1 MRWNN
6 GTLELRNFFEEKND
20 GFRKILYLRE
30 LKRCGTRTCPG
41 VSLIDDNQNENNNR
55 NEDENMATACY
66 INVYNSHMDRGSK
79 VTTIPQEHYEVD
91 ESEIVVG
98 KPLPKLRAT
107 NTVTAYDGA
116 QITLALYGKTYT
128 IKIDEEVEVACSE
141 YHVGG
146 GVYSRDCYCVRLTG
160 TKIIY
165 KGGWQWGDTIRQEL
179 EGPIGDGEV
188 FYPNGDHFKGVFHL
202 SYASINGPAYAAE
215 GRYTFAD
222 GSYIEH
228 AWIHTSKDKKPEWW
242 GLHGVFRIQCPP
254 SSSEL
259 PAAGKPDS
267 IAMFLHGGRRYGF
280 ELVLGQ
286 NKPWVKE
293 WYAGDSIVRYTGPDD
308 LFQYEVVDY
317 ELDENAAEGLTTLR
331 LTLKDGNKTYKVE
344 QRGGDYEVNKYDDQ
358 IYKPSTRVTVW
369 LPNGDSL
376 DHYGDDVKDF
386 KPYDGYVEV
395 HRAKTAQCRTEHW
408 EKGKLVDDREW
419 QRDNLFSKKVTLPN
433 PTGIGGEMLA
443 NVWADGHISYNYGEW
458 VYDGEV
464 KNDRPDGQGV
474 LVGNDYHGRRRYEG
488 LFTDGQYA
496 EEETF
501 TGKVMLHVK
510 SGHKHWSV
518 YNDGEWKNEEYDIE
532 AKLGTLNIDGF
543 WNYEITKITQDAIT
557 ISFYDKT
564 YTLTPDNPLDL
575 PISVIEGHE
584 YSDGCVYDGDNY
596 SLELTWKSA
605 IE

>member
-1 MRWNN
+1 
-6 GTLELRNFFEEKND
+6 
-20 GFRKILYLRE
+20 
-30 LKRCGTRTCPG
+30 
-41 VSLIDDNQNENNNR
+41 
-55 NEDENMATACY
+55 MATACY
-66 INVYNSHMDRGSK
+66 INIYNSHVDRGAT
-79 VTTIPQEHYEVD
+79 VTSTPREHYEVD
-91 ESEIVVG
+91 EREIIVG
-98 KPLPKLRAT
+98 EPLPKLFSK
-107 NTVTAYDGA
+107 NMVKAYDGS
-116 QITLALYGKTYT
+116 TLVLWIDGGPAIPMYENGKLVMKDRSKTFT
-128 IKIDEEVEVACSE
+128 IKVGEEVEVACSE
-141 YHVGG
+141 HHVGG
-146 GVYSRDCYCVRLTG
+146 GVYSRNCYCVRLLD

-179 EGPIGDGEV
+179 KGPIGDGEV
-188 FYPNGDHFKGVFHL
+188 FYPNGDHFKGAFHL

-242 GLHGVFRIQCPP
+242 GLHGVYRIHHPQ
-254 SSSEL
+254 
-259 PAAGKPDS
+259 GTDNPDS

-293 WYAGDSIVRYTGPDD
+293 WYAGDSVVRYTGPDD

-317 ELDENAAEGLTTLR
+317 ELDEEKAEQGFTTLR
-331 LTLKDGNKTYKVE
+331 LTLKDGNNTYKVE
-344 QRGGDYEVNKYDDQ
+344 QRGGRYEINKYDQQ
-358 IYKPSTRVTVW
+358 IYEPSTRVTIW

-376 DHYGDDVKDF
+376 EHSGDDVKDF

-501 TGKVMLHVK
+501 TGKVMLHAK

-543 WNYEITKITQDAIT
+543 WNYEITKITQEAIT
-557 ISFYDKT
+557 ISFYNET
-564 YTLTPDNPLDL
+564 YTLTPDNPLNL
-575 PISVIEGHE
+575 PLSTIEGHE
-584 YSDGCVYDGDNY
+584 YSDGCVYDGDAY

>member
-1 MRWNN
+1 
-6 GTLELRNFFEEKND
+6 
-20 GFRKILYLRE
+20 
-30 LKRCGTRTCPG
+30 
-41 VSLIDDNQNENNNR
+41 
-55 NEDENMATACY
+55 
-66 INVYNSHMDRGSK
+66 MDRGSK

-98 KPLPKLRAT
+98 EPLPKLRST

-146 GVYSRDCYCVRLTG
+146 GVYSRNCYCVRLLD

-179 EGPIGDGEV
+179 KGPIGDGEV
-188 FYPNGDHFKGVFHL
+188 FYPNGDHFKGAFHL

-242 GLHGVFRIQCPP
+242 GLHGVYRIHHPQ
-254 SSSEL
+254 
-259 PAAGKPDS
+259 GTDNPDS

-293 WYAGDSIVRYTGPDD
+293 WYAGNSIVRYKGPDD

-317 ELDENAAEGLTTLR
+317 ELDEEKAEQGFTTLR
-331 LTLKDGNKTYKVE
+331 LTLKDENTTYKVE
-344 QRGGDYEVNKYDDQ
+344 QRGGRYEINKYDQQ
-358 IYKPSTRVTVW
+358 IYEPSTRVTVW

-376 DHYGDDVKDF
+376 EHSGDDVKDF

-408 EKGKLVDDREW
+408 EKGKLVDNREW
-419 QRDNLFSKKVTLPN
+419 QRDILFSKKVTLPN

-464 KNDRPDGQGV
+464 KNNRPDGQGV

-543 WNYEITKITQDAIT
+543 WNYEITKITQDTIT
-557 ISFYDKT
+557 ISFYNET
-564 YTLTPDNPLDL
+564 YTLTPDNPLNL
-575 PISVIEGHE
+575 PLSTIEGHE
-584 YSDGCVYDGDNY
+584 YSDGCVYDGDAY

>member
-1 MRWNN
+1 
-6 GTLELRNFFEEKND
+6 
-20 GFRKILYLRE
+20 
-30 LKRCGTRTCPG
+30 
-41 VSLIDDNQNENNNR
+41 
-55 NEDENMATACY
+55 
-66 INVYNSHMDRGSK
+66 MDRGSK

-98 KPLPKLRAT
+98 EPLPKLRAT

-146 GVYSRDCYCVRLTG
+146 GVYSRNCYCVRLLD

-179 EGPIGDGEV
+179 KGPIGDGEV
-188 FYPNGDHFKGVFHL
+188 FYPNGDHFKGAFHL

-242 GLHGVFRIQCPP
+242 GLHGVYRIHHPQ
-254 SSSEL
+254 
-259 PAAGKPDS
+259 GTDNPDS

-293 WYAGDSIVRYTGPDD
+293 WYAGDIVVRYKGPDD

-317 ELDENAAEGLTTLR
+317 ELDEEKAEQGFTTLR
-331 LTLKDGNKTYKVE
+331 LTLKDENKTYKVE
-344 QRGGDYEVNKYDDQ
+344 QRGGRYEINKYDQQ
-358 IYKPSTRVTVW
+358 IYEPSTRVTVW

-376 DHYGDDVKDF
+376 EHSGDDVKDF

-419 QRDNLFSKKVTLPN
+419 QRDILFSKKVTLPN

-501 TGKVMLHVK
+501 TGKVMLHAK

-543 WNYEITKITQDAIT
+543 WNYEITKITQEAIT
-557 ISFYDKT
+557 ISFYNET
-564 YTLTPDNPLDL
+564 YTLTPDNPLNL
-575 PISVIEGHE
+575 PLSTIEGHE
-584 YSDGCVYDGDNY
+584 YSDGCVYDGDAY

>member
-1 MRWNN
+1 
-6 GTLELRNFFEEKND
+6 
-20 GFRKILYLRE
+20 
-30 LKRCGTRTCPG
+30 
-41 VSLIDDNQNENNNR
+41 
-55 NEDENMATACY
+55 MATACY

-79 VTTIPQEHYEVD
+79 VTTIPHEYYEVD

-107 NTVTAYDGA
+107 NTVTAYDGT

-146 GVYSRDCYCVRLTG
+146 GVYSRNCYCVRLIG

-179 EGPIGDGEV
+179 KGPIGDGEV

-228 AWIHTSKDKKPEWW
+228 AWINTSKDKKPEWW
-242 GLHGVFRIQCPP
+242 GLHGVFRIQRPP
-254 SSSEL
+254 HTSEL

-280 ELVLGQ
+280 EVFFDKGFYDKEKL
-286 NKPWVKE
+286 WVEE
-293 WYAGDSIVRYTGPDD
+293 WYAGDSVVRYTGPDE
-308 LFQYEVVDY
+308 LFHYEVLDY
-317 ELDENAAEGLTTLR
+317 ELDETSRKDCTVLSLTLR
-331 LTLKDGNKTYKVE
+331 AIDGKIYKVE
-344 QRGGDYEVNKYDDQ
+344 QRGGDYEVNKYDNQ
-358 IYKPSTRVTVW
+358 IYKPSTRVTLW

-543 WNYEITKITQDAIT
+543 WNYEIVKITQNAIT
-557 ISFYDKT
+557 ISYYNET

>member
-1 MRWNN
+1 
-6 GTLELRNFFEEKND
+6 
-20 GFRKILYLRE
+20 
-30 LKRCGTRTCPG
+30 
-41 VSLIDDNQNENNNR
+41 
-55 NEDENMATACY
+55 MATACY
-66 INVYNSHMDRGSK
+66 INIYNSHVDRGAT
-79 VTTIPQEHYEVD
+79 VTSTPREHYEVD
-91 ESEIVVG
+91 EREIIVG
-98 KPLPKLRAT
+98 EPLPKLFSK
-107 NTVTAYDGA
+107 NMVKAYDGS
-116 QITLALYGKTYT
+116 TLVLWIDGGPAIPMYENGKLVMKDRSKTYT

-141 YHVGG
+141 HHVGG
-146 GVYSRDCYCVRLTG
+146 GVYSRNCYCVRLLD

-179 EGPIGDGEV
+179 KGPIGDGEV
-188 FYPNGDHFKGVFHL
+188 FYPNGDHFKGAFHL

-242 GLHGVFRIQCPP
+242 GLHGVYRIHHPQ
-254 SSSEL
+254 
-259 PAAGKPDS
+259 GTDNPDS

-293 WYAGDSIVRYTGPDD
+293 WYAGASVVRYTGPDE

-317 ELDENAAEGLTTLR
+317 ELDEEKAEQGFTTLR
-331 LTLKDGNKTYKVE
+331 LTLKDGNNTYKVE
-344 QRGGDYEVNKYDDQ
+344 QRGGRYEINKYDQQ
-358 IYKPSTRVTVW
+358 IYEPSTRVTVW

-376 DHYGDDVKDF
+376 EHSGDDVKDF

-419 QRDNLFSKKVTLPN
+419 QRDILFSKKVTLPN
-433 PTGIGGEMLA
+433 PTGIGGEILA

-501 TGKVMLHVK
+501 TGKVMLHAK

-518 YNDGEWKNEEYDIE
+518 YNDGEWKNQEYDIE

-543 WNYEITKITQDAIT
+543 WNYEIVKITQNAIT
-557 ISFYDKT
+557 ISYYNET
-564 YTLTPDNPLDL
+564 YTLTPDNPLNL
-575 PISVIEGHE
+575 PLSTIEGHE
-584 YSDGCVYDGDNY
+584 YSDGCVYDGDAY

>member
-1 MRWNN
+1 
-6 GTLELRNFFEEKND
+6 
-20 GFRKILYLRE
+20 
-30 LKRCGTRTCPG
+30 
-41 VSLIDDNQNENNNR
+41 
-55 NEDENMATACY
+55 MATACY

-98 KPLPKLRAT
+98 EPLPKLRAT

-146 GVYSRDCYCVRLTG
+146 GVYSRNCYCVRLLD

-179 EGPIGDGEV
+179 KGPIGDGEV
-188 FYPNGDHFKGVFHL
+188 FYPNGDHFKGAFHL
-202 SYASINGPAYAAE
+202 SYASINGPAYVAE

-242 GLHGVFRIQCPP
+242 GLHGVYRIHHPQ
-254 SSSEL
+254 
-259 PAAGKPDS
+259 GTDNPDS

-280 ELVLGQ
+280 ELVLSQ

-293 WYAGDSIVRYTGPDD
+293 WYAGASVVRYKGPDD

-317 ELDENAAEGLTTLR
+317 ELDEEKAEQGFTTLR
-331 LTLKDGNKTYKVE
+331 LTLKDENNTYKVE
-344 QRGGDYEVNKYDDQ
+344 QRGGRYEINKYDQQ
-358 IYKPSTRVTVW
+358 IYEPSTRVTVW

-376 DHYGDDVKDF
+376 EHSGDDVKDF

-419 QRDNLFSKKVTLPN
+419 QRDILFSKKVTLPN

-464 KNDRPDGQGV
+464 KNNRPDGQGV

-501 TGKVMLHVK
+501 TGKVMLHAK

-543 WNYEITKITQDAIT
+543 WNYEITKITQEAIT
-557 ISFYDKT
+557 ISYYNET
-564 YTLTPDNPLDL
+564 YTLTPDNPLNL
-575 PISVIEGHE
+575 PLSTIEGHE
-584 YSDGCVYDGDNY
+584 YSDGCVYDGDAY

>member
-1 MRWNN
+1 
-6 GTLELRNFFEEKND
+6 
-20 GFRKILYLRE
+20 
-30 LKRCGTRTCPG
+30 
-41 VSLIDDNQNENNNR
+41 LIDDNQNENNNR

-267 IAMFLHGGRRYGF
+267 IAMFLHGGHRYGF

-543 WNYEITKITQDAIT
+543 LNYEITKITQDAIT

-584 YSDGCVYDGDNY
+584 YSDGCVYDGDDY

>member
-1 MRWNN
+1 
-6 GTLELRNFFEEKND
+6 
-20 GFRKILYLRE
+20 
-30 LKRCGTRTCPG
+30 
-41 VSLIDDNQNENNNR
+41 
-55 NEDENMATACY
+55 MATACY

-98 KPLPKLRAT
+98 EPLPKLRAT

-146 GVYSRDCYCVRLTG
+146 GVYSRNCYCVRLLD

-179 EGPIGDGEV
+179 KGPIGDGEV
-188 FYPNGDHFKGVFHL
+188 FYPNGDHFKGAFHL

-242 GLHGVFRIQCPP
+242 GLHGVYRIHHPQ
-254 SSSEL
+254 
-259 PAAGKPDS
+259 GTDNPDS

-293 WYAGDSIVRYTGPDD
+293 WYAGASVVRYTGPDE

-317 ELDENAAEGLTTLR
+317 ELDEEKAEQGFTTLR
-331 LTLKDGNKTYKVE
+331 LTLKDGNNTYKVE
-344 QRGGDYEVNKYDDQ
+344 QRGGRYEINKYDQQ
-358 IYKPSTRVTVW
+358 IYDPSTRVTIW

-376 DHYGDDVKDF
+376 EHSGDDVKDF

-419 QRDNLFSKKVTLPN
+419 QRDILFSKKVTLPN

-464 KNDRPDGQGV
+464 KNDRPDGPGV

-501 TGKVMLHVK
+501 TGKVMLHAK

-543 WNYEITKITQDAIT
+543 WNYEITKITQKAIT
-557 ISFYDKT
+557 ISYYNET
-564 YTLTPDNPLDL
+564 YTLTPDNPLNL
-575 PISVIEGHE
+575 PLSTIEGHE
-584 YSDGCVYDGDNY
+584 YSDGCVYDGDAY

>member
-1 MRWNN
+1 
-6 GTLELRNFFEEKND
+6 
-20 GFRKILYLRE
+20 
-30 LKRCGTRTCPG
+30 
-41 VSLIDDNQNENNNR
+41 
-55 NEDENMATACY
+55 MATACY
-66 INVYNSHMDRGSK
+66 INIYNSHVDRGAT
-79 VTTIPQEHYEVD
+79 VTSTPREHYEVD
-91 ESEIVVG
+91 EREIIVG
-98 KPLPKLRAT
+98 EPLPKLFSK
-107 NTVTAYDGA
+107 NMVKAYDGS
-116 QITLALYGKTYT
+116 TLVLWIDGGPAIPMYENGKLVMKDRSKTFT
-128 IKIDEEVEVACSE
+128 IKVGEEVEVACSE
-141 YHVGG
+141 HHVGG
-146 GVYSRDCYCVRLTG
+146 GVYSRNCYCVRLLD

-179 EGPIGDGEV
+179 KGPIGDGEV
-188 FYPNGDHFKGVFHL
+188 FYPNGDHFKGAFHL

-242 GLHGVFRIQCPP
+242 GLHGVYRIHHPQ
-254 SSSEL
+254 
-259 PAAGKPDS
+259 GTDNPDS

-293 WYAGDSIVRYTGPDD
+293 WYAGDSVVRYTGPDD

-317 ELDENAAEGLTTLR
+317 ELDEEKAEQGFTTLR
-331 LTLKDGNKTYKVE
+331 LTLKDGNNTYKVE
-344 QRGGDYEVNKYDDQ
+344 QRGGRYEINKYDQQ
-358 IYKPSTRVTVW
+358 IYEPSTRVTIW

-376 DHYGDDVKDF
+376 EHSGDDVKDF

-419 QRDNLFSKKVTLPN
+419 RRDNLFSKKVTLPN

-501 TGKVMLHVK
+501 TGKVMLHAK

-543 WNYEITKITQDAIT
+543 WNYEITKITQEAIT
-557 ISFYDKT
+557 ISFYNET
-564 YTLTPDNPLDL
+564 YTLTPDNPLNL
-575 PISVIEGHE
+575 PLSTIEGHE
-584 YSDGCVYDGDNY
+584 YSDGCVYDGDAY

>member
-1 MRWNN
+1 
-6 GTLELRNFFEEKND
+6 
-20 GFRKILYLRE
+20 
-30 LKRCGTRTCPG
+30 
-41 VSLIDDNQNENNNR
+41 
-55 NEDENMATACY
+55 MATACY
-66 INVYNSHMDRGSK
+66 INKYNSHVDRGAT
-79 VTTIPQEHYEVD
+79 VTSTPREHYEVD
-91 ESEIVVG
+91 EREIIVG
-98 KPLPKLRAT
+98 EPLPKLFFK
-107 NTVTAYDGA
+107 NMVKAYDGS
-116 QITLALYGKTYT
+116 TLVLWIDGGPAIPMYENGKLVMKDRSKTFT
-128 IKIDEEVEVACSE
+128 IKVGEEVEVACSE
-141 YHVGG
+141 HHVGG
-146 GVYSRDCYCVRLTG
+146 GVYSRNCYCVRLLD

-179 EGPIGDGEV
+179 KGPIGDGEV
-188 FYPNGDHFKGVFHL
+188 FYPNGDHFKGAFHL

-242 GLHGVFRIQCPP
+242 GLHGVYRIHHPQ
-254 SSSEL
+254 
-259 PAAGKPDS
+259 GTDNPDS

-293 WYAGDSIVRYTGPDD
+293 WYAGDSVVRYTGPDD

-317 ELDENAAEGLTTLR
+317 ELDEEKAEQGFTTLR
-331 LTLKDGNKTYKVE
+331 LTLKDGNNTYKVE
-344 QRGGDYEVNKYDDQ
+344 QRGGRYEINKYDQQ
-358 IYKPSTRVTVW
+358 IYEPSTRVTIW

-376 DHYGDDVKDF
+376 EHSGDDVKDF

-419 QRDNLFSKKVTLPN
+419 RRDNLFSKKVTLPN

-501 TGKVMLHVK
+501 TGKVMLHAK

-543 WNYEITKITQDAIT
+543 WNYEITKITQEAIT
-557 ISFYDKT
+557 ISFYNET
-564 YTLTPDNPLDL
+564 YTLTPDNPLNL
-575 PISVIEGHE
+575 PLTTIEGHE
-584 YSDGCVYDGDNY
+584 YSDGCVYDGDAY

>member
-1 MRWNN
+1 
-6 GTLELRNFFEEKND
+6 
-20 GFRKILYLRE
+20 
-30 LKRCGTRTCPG
+30 
-41 VSLIDDNQNENNNR
+41 
-55 NEDENMATACY
+55 MATACY
-66 INVYNSHMDRGSK
+66 INKYNSHVDRGAT
-79 VTTIPQEHYEVD
+79 VTSTPREHNEVD
-91 ESEIVVG
+91 EREIIVG
-98 KPLPKLRAT
+98 EPLPKLFFK
-107 NTVTAYDGA
+107 NMVKAYDGS
-116 QITLALYGKTYT
+116 TLVLWIDGGPAIPMYENGKLVMKDRSKTFT
-128 IKIDEEVEVACSE
+128 IKVGEEVEVACSE

-146 GVYSRDCYCVRLTG
+146 GVYSRNCYCVRLLD

-179 EGPIGDGEV
+179 KGPIGDGEV
-188 FYPNGDHFKGVFHL
+188 FYPNGDHFKGAFHL

-242 GLHGVFRIQCPP
+242 GLHGVYRIHHPQ
-254 SSSEL
+254 
-259 PAAGKPDS
+259 GTDNPDS

-293 WYAGDSIVRYTGPDD
+293 WYAGDSVVRYTGPDD

-317 ELDENAAEGLTTLR
+317 ELDEEKAEQGFTTLR
-331 LTLKDGNKTYKVE
+331 LTLKDENNTYKVE
-344 QRGGDYEVNKYDDQ
+344 QRGGRYEINKYDQQ
-358 IYKPSTRVTVW
+358 IYEPSTRVTVW

-376 DHYGDDVKDF
+376 EHSGDDVKDF

-419 QRDNLFSKKVTLPN
+419 RRDNLFSKKVTLPN

-501 TGKVMLHVK
+501 TGKVMLHAK

-518 YNDGEWKNEEYDIE
+518 YNDGEWKNEEYDME

-543 WNYEITKITQDAIT
+543 WNYEITKITQEAIT
-557 ISFYDKT
+557 ISFYNET
-564 YTLTPDNPLDL
+564 YTLTPDNPLNL
-575 PISVIEGHE
+575 PLSTIEGHE
-584 YSDGCVYDGDNY
+584 YSDGCVYDGDAY

>member
-1 MRWNN
+1 
-6 GTLELRNFFEEKND
+6 
-20 GFRKILYLRE
+20 
-30 LKRCGTRTCPG
+30 
-41 VSLIDDNQNENNNR
+41 
-55 NEDENMATACY
+55 MATACY

-267 IAMFLHGGRRYGF
+267 IAMFLHGGHRYGF

-543 WNYEITKITQDAIT
+543 LNYEITKITQDAIT

-584 YSDGCVYDGDNY
+584 YSDGCVYDGDDY

>member
-1 MRWNN
+1 
-6 GTLELRNFFEEKND
+6 
-20 GFRKILYLRE
+20 
-30 LKRCGTRTCPG
+30 
-41 VSLIDDNQNENNNR
+41 
-55 NEDENMATACY
+55 MATACY

-98 KPLPKLRAT
+98 EPLPKLRAT

-146 GVYSRDCYCVRLTG
+146 GVYSRNCYCVRLLD

-179 EGPIGDGEV
+179 KGPIGDGEV
-188 FYPNGDHFKGVFHL
+188 FYPNGDHFKGAFHL

-242 GLHGVFRIQCPP
+242 GLHGVYRIHHPQ
-254 SSSEL
+254 
-259 PAAGKPDS
+259 GTDNPDS
-267 IAMFLHGGRRYGF
+267 IAMFLHGGRCYGF

-293 WYAGDSIVRYTGPDD
+293 WYAGDIVVRYKGPDD

-317 ELDENAAEGLTTLR
+317 ELDEEKAEQGFTTLR
-331 LTLKDGNKTYKVE
+331 LTLKDGNNTYKVE
-344 QRGGDYEVNKYDDQ
+344 QRGGRYEINKYDQQ
-358 IYKPSTRVTVW
+358 IYEPSTRVTVW

-376 DHYGDDVKDF
+376 EHSGDDVKDF

-419 QRDNLFSKKVTLPN
+419 QRDILFSKKVTLPN

-464 KNDRPDGQGV
+464 KNNRPDGQGV

-501 TGKVMLHVK
+501 TGKVMLHAK

-543 WNYEITKITQDAIT
+543 WNYEITKITQEAIT
-557 ISFYDKT
+557 ISYYNET
-564 YTLTPDNPLDL
+564 YTLTPDNPLNL
-575 PISVIEGHE
+575 PLSTIEGHE
-584 YSDGCVYDGDNY
+584 YSDGCVYDGDAY

>member
-1 MRWNN
+1 LW
-6 GTLELRNFFEEKND
+6 
-20 GFRKILYLRE
+20 
-30 LKRCGTRTCPG
+30 
-41 VSLIDDNQNENNNR
+41 
-55 NEDENMATACY
+55 
-66 INVYNSHMDRGSK
+66 SK
-79 VTTIPQEHYEVD
+79 
-91 ESEIVVG
+91 
-98 KPLPKLRAT
+98 
-107 NTVTAYDGA
+107 NTVTAYDGN
-116 QITLALYGKTYT
+116 QLDLEIYGKTYT
-128 IKIDEEVEVACSE
+128 IKIGEEVEVASSS
-141 YHVGG
+141 YDVGM
-146 GVYSRDCYCVRLTG
+146 GVSSCKAYCVKLIG
-160 TKIIY
+160 TEIVY
-165 KGGWQWGDTIRQEL
+165 RGGWQWGDTIRQEL
-179 EGPIGDGEV
+179 AGPIGDGEV

-267 IAMFLHGGRRYGF
+267 IAMFLYGGRRYGF

-308 LFQYEVVDY
+308 PFQYEVVDY

>member
-1 MRWNN
+1 M
-6 GTLELRNFFEEKND
+6 
-20 GFRKILYLRE
+20 
-30 LKRCGTRTCPG
+30 
-41 VSLIDDNQNENNNR
+41 
-55 NEDENMATACY
+55 
-66 INVYNSHMDRGSK
+66 
-79 VTTIPQEHYEVD
+79 TTVPHEHYEVD

-98 KPLPKLRAT
+98 QPLPKLCAT

-141 YHVGG
+141 HHVGG
-146 GVYSRDCYCVRLTG
+146 GVYSRDCYCVRLLD

-179 EGPIGDGEV
+179 KGPIGDGEV
-188 FYPNGDHFKGVFHL
+188 FYPNGDHFKGMFHL

-254 SSSEL
+254 PSAAL

-280 ELVLGQ
+280 ELVLDKGAYDKE
-286 NKPWVKE
+286 KPWVRE

-317 ELDENAAEGLTTLR
+317 ELDEKAEEGFTALR

-344 QRGGDYEVNKYDDQ
+344 QRGGRYEINKYDNQ
-358 IYKPSTRVTVW
+358 IYEPSTRVTVW

-419 QRDNLFSKKVTLPN
+419 QRDNLFSKKVTLPD
-433 PTGIGGEMLA
+433 PTGIGSEMLA

-464 KNDRPDGQGV
+464 KNDRPEGQGV

-488 LFTDGQYA
+488 LFIDGQYA

-501 TGKVMLHVK
+501 TGKIMLHAK
-510 SGHKHWSV
+510 SGYKHWSV
-518 YNDGEWKNEEYDIE
+518 YSDGEWKYKEYDME
-532 AKLGTLNIDGF
+532 AKLGTLGADGF
-543 WNYEITKITQDAIT
+543 WNYEITKITQEAIT

-564 YTLTPDNPLDL
+564 YTLTPDNPLNL

-584 YSDGCVYDGDNY
+584 YSDGCVYDGDDY
-596 SLELTWKSA
+596 SLELTWKSE
-605 IE
+605 I

>member
-1 MRWNN
+1 
-6 GTLELRNFFEEKND
+6 
-20 GFRKILYLRE
+20 
-30 LKRCGTRTCPG
+30 
-41 VSLIDDNQNENNNR
+41 
-55 NEDENMATACY
+55 MATACY
-66 INVYNSHMDRGSK
+66 INIYNSHVDRGAT
-79 VTTIPQEHYEVD
+79 VTSTPREHYEVD
-91 ESEIVVG
+91 EREIIVG
-98 KPLPKLRAT
+98 EPLPKLFSK
-107 NTVTAYDGA
+107 NMVKAYDGS
-116 QITLALYGKTYT
+116 TLVLWIDGGPAIPMYENGKLVMKDRSKTFT
-128 IKIDEEVEVACSE
+128 IKVGEEVEVTCSE
-141 YHVGG
+141 HHVGG
-146 GVYSRDCYCVRLTG
+146 GVYSRNCYCVRLLD

-179 EGPIGDGEV
+179 KGPIGDGEV
-188 FYPNGDHFKGVFHL
+188 FYPNGDHFKGAFHL

-242 GLHGVFRIQCPP
+242 GLHGVYRIHHPQ
-254 SSSEL
+254 
-259 PAAGKPDS
+259 GTDNPDS

-293 WYAGDSIVRYTGPDD
+293 WYAGDSVVRYTGPDD
-308 LFQYEVVDY
+308 PFQYEVVDY
-317 ELDENAAEGLTTLR
+317 ELDEEKAEQGFTTLR
-331 LTLKDGNKTYKVE
+331 LALKDGNNTYKVE
-344 QRGGDYEVNKYDDQ
+344 QRGGRYEINKYDQQ
-358 IYKPSTRVTVW
+358 IYEPSTRVTVW

-376 DHYGDDVKDF
+376 EHSGDDVKDF

-419 QRDNLFSKKVTLPN
+419 RRDNLFSKKVTLPN

-501 TGKVMLHVK
+501 TGKVMLHAK

-518 YNDGEWKNEEYDIE
+518 YNDGEWKNEEYDME

-543 WNYEITKITQDAIT
+543 WNYEITKITQEAIT
-557 ISFYDKT
+557 ISFYNET
-564 YTLTPDNPLDL
+564 YTLTPDNPLNL
-575 PISVIEGHE
+575 PLSTIEGHE
-584 YSDGCVYDGDNY
+584 YSDGCVYDGDAY

>member
-1 MRWNN
+1 
-6 GTLELRNFFEEKND
+6 
-20 GFRKILYLRE
+20 
-30 LKRCGTRTCPG
+30 
-41 VSLIDDNQNENNNR
+41 
-55 NEDENMATACY
+55 MATACY
-66 INVYNSHMDRGSK
+66 INIYNSHVDRGAT
-79 VTTIPQEHYEVD
+79 VTSTPREHYEVD
-91 ESEIVVG
+91 EREIIVG
-98 KPLPKLRAT
+98 EPLPKLFSK
-107 NTVTAYDGA
+107 NMVKAYDGS
-116 QITLALYGKTYT
+116 TLVLWIDGGPAIPMYENGKLVMKDRSKTFT
-128 IKIDEEVEVACSE
+128 IKVGEEVEVACSE

-146 GVYSRDCYCVRLTG
+146 GVYSRNCYCVRLLD

-179 EGPIGDGEV
+179 KGPIGDGEV
-188 FYPNGDHFKGVFHL
+188 FYPNGDHFKGAFHL

-242 GLHGVFRIQCPP
+242 GLHGVYRIHHPQ
-254 SSSEL
+254 
-259 PAAGKPDS
+259 GTDNPDS

-293 WYAGDSIVRYTGPDD
+293 WYAGDSVVRYTGPDD

-317 ELDENAAEGLTTLR
+317 ELDEEKAEQGFTTLR
-331 LTLKDGNKTYKVE
+331 LTLKDGNNTYKVE
-344 QRGGDYEVNKYDDQ
+344 QRGGRYEINKYDQQ
-358 IYKPSTRVTVW
+358 IYEPSTRVTIW

-376 DHYGDDVKDF
+376 EHSGDDVKDF

-419 QRDNLFSKKVTLPN
+419 RRDNLFSKKVTLPN

-501 TGKVMLHVK
+501 TGKVMLHAK

-543 WNYEITKITQDAIT
+543 WNYEITKITQEAIT
-557 ISFYDKT
+557 ISFYNET
-564 YTLTPDNPLDL
+564 YTLTPDNPLNL
-575 PISVIEGHE
+575 PLSTIEGHE
-584 YSDGCVYDGDNY
+584 YSDGCVYDGDAY